1 MIPYILFLHLLN
13 THWMRRSTGKRL
25 GSSSPM
31 RFEKEEWK
39 EEVRTQEK
47 IIEKAP
53 QRLTASEEHVE
64 EFLPVVVVDVSV
76 GCEQSR
82 GRPSW
87 HLDTLLMWWLVLE
100 LILVVLVTWE
110 HRQTT
115 GLLTKQIMWKE
126 IHWKQWV
133 SHFIVAISSIIW
145 ISSGGGLSLR
155 GILKF
160 KHKNEFNHL
169 SISNCLVDCMFF
181 I

>member
-82 GRPSW
+82 GRPS
-87 HLDTLLMWWLVLE
+87 
-100 LILVVLVTWE
+100 
-110 HRQTT
+110 
-115 GLLTKQIMWKE
+115 
-126 IHWKQWV
+126 
-133 SHFIVAISSIIW
+133 
-145 ISSGGGLSLR
+145 
-155 GILKF
+155 
-160 KHKNEFNHL
+160 
-169 SISNCLVDCMFF
+169 
-181 I
+181 